1 MNCIRCFFSMFWGTC
16 KTQRQWIQ
24 RSVSAVKVFRVLT
37 TLNQATTCMLKR
49 ALQHVVGPQYIY
61 QGSAFLPVR
70 TVSQLYFQDKECC
83 EICKKLIIAN
93 ISCRKVVQL
102 FTFIFAKKV
111 HRKSMH
117 GIQNA
122 QESRVYVGLEL
133 CSKLTNNER
142 LWFQIY

>member
-24 RSVSAVKVFRVLT
+24 RSVSAVKVFKVFT
-37 TLNQATTCMLKR
+37 ILNQATTCLLKR

-83 EICKKLIIAN
+83 EICENIKNVVRFARSSSSRTFLVAKQFNFSLLFSPKKFIAN
-93 ISCRKVVQL
+93 QCTEYKMHKKVVYMSVQN
-102 FTFIFAKKV
+102 FAV
-111 HRKSMH
+111 
-117 GIQNA
+117 N
-122 QESRVYVGLEL
+122 
-133 CSKLTNNER
+133 
-142 LWFQIY
+142 